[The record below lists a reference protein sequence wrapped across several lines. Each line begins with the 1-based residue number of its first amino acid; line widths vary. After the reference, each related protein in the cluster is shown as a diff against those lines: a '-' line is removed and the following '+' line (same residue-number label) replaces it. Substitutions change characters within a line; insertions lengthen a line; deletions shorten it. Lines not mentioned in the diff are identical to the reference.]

1 MHVDLDVIDFT
12 EEARLCPGTEKV
24 PINALSAG
32 ESPRVAG
39 EDPDHIK
46 ILADL
51 EVNLPPIV
59 VHRATMRVIDGMHRL
74 RAAILRRAEFV
85 EVYFFDG
92 SEADA
97 LVLAIKLNSMHGL
110 PLSLADR
117 EAAAQRIIRFHP
129 EWSDRRIA
137 KVAGLAPTT
146 VGSIRRRSSVQNE
159 RSKPR
164 VGADGRVRPKDS
176 ATGRQLAGDLMRENP
191 NISLREAARAAGIS
205 LATASDVRVR
215 LQRGDS
221 VIPAQ
226 QRKQVSHSG
235 AARRRNPST
244 FTARRVHPQPAI
256 SAELLSILKKD
267 PSLRYTDA
275 GRTLLRAFGF
285 LVLHPQDWNRIV
297 VGVPPH
303 HLETVA
309 QLAKECAAMWLD
321 LGDRLEQRHTD
332 LKSPLGPSSEEYDRV
347 SPRLGLRRSAT
358 AVVVDHLQ
366 RRSDSAQFVIQ
377 VFPLPID
384 MDLGGAECWDWS
396 LASEPGN
403 GGRTYSPRLASFG

>member
-85 EVYFFDG
+85 EAYFFDG

-137 KVAGLAPTT
+137 KVVGLAPTT

-159 RSKPR
+159 RSNPR

-191 NISLREAARAAGIS
+191 NISLREAAKAAGIS
-205 LATASDVRVR
+205 LSTASDVRVR

-226 QRKQVSHSG
+226 QRKQVPHSE
-235 AARRRNPST
+235 AARRRNPNA
-244 FTARRVHPQPAI
+244 FTARRAHRQPAI
-256 SAELLSILKKD
+256 SAELLSSLKKD

-285 LVLHPQDWNRIV
+285 LALHPQDWNRIV

-309 QLAKECAAMWLD
+309 QLANECAAMWLD
-321 LGDRLEQRHTD
+321 LGDRLAQRHTD
-332 LKSPLGPSSEEYDRV
+332 LKSPLGVPA
-347 SPRLGLRRSAT
+347 RRSMIGPHQ
-358 AVVVDHLQ
+358 D
-366 RRSDSAQFVIQ
+366 
-377 VFPLPID
+377 
-384 MDLGGAECWDWS
+384 
-396 LASEPGN
+396 
-403 GGRTYSPRLASFG
+403 